1 MFESPPRALGY
12 ADWGQ
17 VIFGRP
23 LLARHRI
30 RVARAHAEGSGTRRR
45 ASPDALG
52 TQLAPA
58 PAGAVAYLSVT
69 QGPPDV
75 FALALIGYGDLRQY
89 CARTVYDKK
98 PSAGQNDGVLE
109 HKAASTGEI
118 GEAVLCIAESRH
130 PSFRRRHEEGESD
143 EWCKERQDCSGKSQA
158 HRHKARQH
166 QESDDQLNSPESV

>member
-1 MFESPPRALGY
+1 MLVSSQLVSALRNGALG
-12 ADWGQ
+12 
-17 VIFGRP
+17 I
-23 LLARHRI
+23 
-30 RVARAHAEGSGTRRR
+30 
-45 ASPDALG
+45 
-52 TQLAPA
+52 QLAPA
-58 PAGAVAYLSVT
+58 PVGAVAYLSVT

-75 FALALIGYGDLRQY
+75 FAHALIGYGVLGMACHLRQY

-98 PSAGQNDGVLE
+98 PSAGQNDSVLK

-130 PSFRRRHEEGESD
+130 PSFRRRHEEGEGD
-143 EWCKERQDCSGKSQA
+143 EWCEERQDCSSKSQA